1 MSLLRGAHDPRRRAV
16 RRYAERLAAVWD
28 YHRSPLF
35 NDAEKAAFNFALAA
49 ASVPNAVSPEIG
61 AALKKHWTD
70 DEIVEI
76 LGVIALF
83 GFLNRWNDSMATT
96 LEGIG
101 ISGRRTEYGLEGL
114 DCREAQHRWHRMRS
128 LTYCFGT
135 YDQLTA

>member
-1 MSLLRGAHDPRRRAV
+1 MTPRISTISSSVQCCLSAAAISGV
-16 RRYAERLAAVWD
+16 TPFGTLAAVWD

-35 NDAEKAAFNFALAA
+35 TDAEKAAFDFALAA
-49 ASVPNAVSPEIG
+49 ASVPNAVTPEIG
-61 AALKKHWTD
+61 AALKQHWTD

-101 ISGRRTEYGLEGL
+101 ISAGERNMVSKGWTAGKHRTAG
-114 DCREAQHRWHRMRS
+114 AK
-128 LTYCFGT
+128 
-135 YDQLTA
+135 